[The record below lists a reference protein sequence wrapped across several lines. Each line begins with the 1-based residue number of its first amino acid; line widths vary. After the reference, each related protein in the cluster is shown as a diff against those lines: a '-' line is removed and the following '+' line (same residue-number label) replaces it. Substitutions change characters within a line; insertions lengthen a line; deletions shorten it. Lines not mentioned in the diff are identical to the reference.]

1 MHIFSY
7 LILCVFVMC
16 TDNCCYCAP
25 VIVGVVCT
33 DYQLLLLFK
42 NNGACCA
49 PIIVIVCTQ
58 IYCYWL
64 AVYAPNIVVIG
75 SDVINCCC
83 CCAPIGCG
91 CVVCTDYQ
99 YYCCYSRIMVAVVH
113 RLLLLYAHLFIVTG
127 WLSMHQMLLCTDWV
141 WLIMLQI

>member
-1 MHIFSY
+1 M
-7 LILCVFVMC
+7 V
-16 TDNCCYCAP
+16 
-25 VIVGVVCT
+25 
-33 DYQLLLLFK
+33 
-42 NNGACCA
+42 ACCA
-49 PIIVIVCTQ
+49 PIIVVVCTP

-99 YYCCYSRIMVAVVH
+99 
-113 RLLLLYAHLFIVTG
+113 LLLLFKNNG
-127 WLSMHQMLLCTDWV
+127 CLLCTDYCSCMHTN
-141 WLIMLQI
+141 LLLMLGVGKICECGKCVEVLAGLGGFKGGGFS